1 MAQIW
6 AKANVAEYAAIL
18 EKETEVPAAVWVA
31 SFDQDAT
38 EYALMTPET
47 VAYQQEVANIFYNL
61 QLIPEALTI
70 DQVVWY
76 GAED

>member
-38 EYALMTPET
+38 EYTLLTPET
-47 VAYQQEVANIFYNL
+47 VAYQQEVANIFYDL
-61 QLIPEALTI
+61 KLIPEPLEIA
-70 DQVVWY
+70 QVVWY

>member
-1 MAQIW
+1 MG
-6 AKANVAEYAAIL
+6 
-18 EKETEVPAAVWVA
+18 WVA